1 MKNDVILDSTQ
12 NTSNTNSTA
21 EVSLGNFVGCEALF
35 ARSYLSGSAQVKKA
49 NPRKS
54 VKEMTQSV
62 KARLVVPIME
72 STFFAKLCFIMLP
85 NRLLLELVELKPSQ
99 QME

>member
-1 MKNDVILDSTQ
+1 MGGGGKMKE
-12 NTSNTNSTA
+12 NSSI
-21 EVSLGNFVGCEALF
+21 VKNGNKKQ
-35 ARSYLSGSAQVKKA
+35 SIKAQ
-49 NPRKS
+49 
-54 VKEMTQSV
+54 
-62 KARLVVPIME
+62 LVVPIME

>member
-1 MKNDVILDSTQ
+1 MKEN
-12 NTSNTNSTA
+12 SNI
-21 EVSLGNFVGCEALF
+21 
-35 ARSYLSGSAQVKKA
+35 VKNENKKH
-49 NPRKS
+49 NR
-54 VKEMTQSV
+54 

-72 STFFAKLCFIMLP
+72 SSFFAKLCFIMLP